1 MFFELT
7 ENGMTEIE
15 PGKIDPE
22 RLTVGYVNVDELVAC
37 AGLLG
42 FDENT
47 VSSCR
52 NANSFF
58 RSGVEVHQEY
68 TFTELRIMNL
78 HEEAD
83 DYIALYLKR
92 DLIIVVDIVDRD
104 GSTKE
109 KFFAAVKKYPFGR
122 MSCEKI
128 LAAFLELLLS
138 GDHAA
143 LERIETDLEDQEESL
158 IRDKLESGFD
168 MELLKSKKRLSRRA
182 GYYAQLMDITDA
194 VHENDN
200 GIFDERQLIHIDNIS
215 MRLGGLR
222 EETARLRS
230 TVEHLQDA
238 YSSYLDMK
246 LNKTMKLFTVLT
258 SIFFPLTII
267 VGWYGMNFQNMPEL
281 AWRYGYIYV
290 IVLSVITVAAFFII
304 GKRRKWF

>member
-1 MFFELT
+1 MSVMTMSFCTALHMSYTVRAAADTAVRASISTPVFPSQVTVAVIST
-7 ENGMTEIE
+7 EHRSSSRESSRSTPSKATGWHMGISSGVRFA
-15 PGKIDPE
+15 PMMPAI
-22 RLTVGYVNVDELVAC
+22 C
-37 AGLLG
+37 A
-42 FDENT
+42 T
-47 VSSCR
+47 VSTSP
-52 NANSFF
+52 FF
-58 RSGVEVHQEY
+58 SPPE
-68 TFTELRIMNL
+68 
-78 HEEAD
+78 
-83 DYIALYLKR
+83 
-92 DLIIVVDIVDRD
+92 
-104 GSTKE
+104 
-109 KFFAAVKKYPFGR
+109 R

-143 LERIETDLEDQEESL
+143 LERIETALEDQEESL
-158 IRDKLESGFD
+158 IRDKISGDFD

-182 GYYAQLMDITDA
+182 SYYAQLMDITDA

-200 GIFDERQLIHIDNIS
+200 GIFNEKQLIHIDNIS
-215 MRLGGLR
+215 MRLGSLR

-290 IVLSVITVAAFFII
+290 IALSVITVAVFFII